1 MQHSPLFSQHCL
13 AGWENVIPS
22 SKPTLSSL
30 DLRASL
36 EENPF
41 HHPHLVRTAC

>member
-1 MQHSPLFSQHCL
+1 MQHSHLFSQHCL
-13 AGWENVIPS
+13 AGWENTPS
-22 SKPTLSSL
+22 RNPMLSSL

-36 EENPF
+36 EEKP